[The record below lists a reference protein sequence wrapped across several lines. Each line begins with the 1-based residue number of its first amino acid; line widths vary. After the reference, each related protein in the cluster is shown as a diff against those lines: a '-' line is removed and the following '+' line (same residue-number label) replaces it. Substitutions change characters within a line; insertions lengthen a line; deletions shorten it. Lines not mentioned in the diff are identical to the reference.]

1 LFFFQDVMSV
11 NVRLLSLHE
20 NKHLLNSVV
29 DLLNDEWPQSK
40 TIRLRRL
47 ERSSDDLP
55 ISFVLINDENQL
67 IGYCYVDR
75 LVDEPTSVILESV
88 CIQRNLRGHGHGK
101 ILMKLLETKLQGFDW
116 IYLTTIDK
124 RQFYEKCGYEQTI
137 PRVRLNVSSKL
148 FNGNNELFKNLLSNQ
163 PTTTDSHAILQ
174 KGSTIERVPT
184 VWMRKS
190 IKSYV

>member
-124 RQFYEKCGYEQTI
+124 RQ
-137 PRVRLNVSSKL
+137 L